1 VFSLEFLCVEEG
13 KRASERPETLVDLR
27 GKEKAMLERGMTV
40 LAVLV
45 LIMGCV
51 PAPMYQQAVQKSEL
65 YEQLNQQLQAEVA
78 ADQVKIEQL
87 QDRLK
92 VTVLNEVLFPEGGY
106 ELSQK
111 GKATLSKMVP
121 VLVNLQNKRIMVN
134 GYTDN
139 VPIAPEFRWKFPS
152 NWELST
158 ARATDVVRYLV
169 QQGVNPAI
177 LSATGYGEQDP
188 VASNDTAQ
196 GRQQNRRVEI
206 TIGAMNQ

>member
-1 VFSLEFLCVEEG
+1 
-13 KRASERPETLVDLR
+13 
-27 GKEKAMLERGMTV
+27 
-40 LAVLV
+40 
-45 LIMGCV
+45 V
-51 PAPMYQQAVQKSEL
+51 PAPLYQQAVQKSEL

-92 VTVLNEVLFPEGGY
+92 VTVLNEILFPEGGY
-106 ELSQK
+106 ELNQR
-111 GKATLSKMVP
+111 GKATLNKMVP

-139 VPIAPEFRWKFPS
+139 LPIAPEFRWKFPS

-177 LSATGYGEQDP
+177 LSATGYGEQNP

-206 TIGAMNQ
+206 VIGAMNQ

>member
-1 VFSLEFLCVEEG
+1 
-13 KRASERPETLVDLR
+13 
-27 GKEKAMLERGMTV
+27 MTRVVMV
-40 LAVLV
+40 LLFVILPMA
-45 LIMGCV
+45 GCV

-65 YEQLNQQLQAEVA
+65 YEQLNQQLLAEVA

-92 VTVLNEVLFPEGGY
+92 VTVLNAILFPEGGW
-106 ELSQK
+106 ELDRK
-111 GKATLSKMVP
+111 GKETLNKMVP
-121 VLVNLQNKRIMVN
+121 VLANLQNKRVEVN

-139 VPIAPEFRWKFPS
+139 FPIAREFKWRFPS

-158 ARATDVVRYLV
+158 ARASDVVRYLA

-188 VASNDTAQ
+188 AASNDTPR
-196 GRQQNRRVEI
+196 GRSQNRRVEI
-206 TIGAMNQ
+206 VIAAMNQ

>member
-1 VFSLEFLCVEEG
+1 
-13 KRASERPETLVDLR
+13 
-27 GKEKAMLERGMTV
+27 MTRVVMV
-40 LAVLV
+40 LLFVILPMA
-45 LIMGCV
+45 GCV

-65 YEQLNQQLQAEVA
+65 YEQLNQQLLAEVA

-92 VTVLNEVLFPEGGY
+92 VTVLNAILFPEGGW
-106 ELSQK
+106 ELDRK
-111 GKATLSKMVP
+111 GKETLNKMVP
-121 VLVNLQNKRIMVN
+121 VLANLQNKRVEVN

-139 VPIAPEFRWKFPS
+139 FPIAREFRWRFPS

-158 ARATDVVRYLV
+158 ARASDVVRYLV

-188 VASNDTAQ
+188 AASNDTPR
-196 GRQQNRRVEI
+196 GRSQNRRVEI
-206 TIGAMNQ
+206 VIAAMNQ